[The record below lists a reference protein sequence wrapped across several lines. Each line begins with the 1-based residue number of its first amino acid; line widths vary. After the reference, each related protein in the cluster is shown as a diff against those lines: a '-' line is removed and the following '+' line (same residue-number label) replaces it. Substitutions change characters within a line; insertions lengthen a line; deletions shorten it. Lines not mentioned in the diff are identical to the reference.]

1 MDREQIEP
9 LLILL
14 GDRAGDGHLLALEG
28 THELLV
34 AHVACVRK
42 RERERVY

>member
-34 AHVACVRK
+34 AHVACNK
-42 RERERVY
+42 ERERERV